1 LFKRSN
7 LLVRG
12 ELGLDLLK
20 STRFAMEG
28 FLEFVTKIVNM
39 LKEIAGQLLISN
51 QFVHLLLNFV
61 SESFLTVCINQKH
74 SRYLL

>member
-1 LFKRSN
+1 MILRIDFLPFLGGLFKRSN

-28 FLEFVTKIVNM
+28 LLEFVTKIVNK
-39 LKEIAGQLLISN
+39 L
-51 QFVHLLLNFV
+51 
-61 SESFLTVCINQKH
+61 
-74 SRYLL
+74 